1 MTLNAWNTD
10 QLNANGEMLIGSGSN
25 PPTAGTLTGGT
36 NCTIVNG
43 ANSAQ
48 VTFSGSA
55 TGDWVLLSSQS
66 ASSAS
71 TVEFTSLLSSTYFFY
86 MLLVTAYVPGTD
98 GDRLKMGFSTDNGS
112 TWDTST
118 TYFRGWTVNG
128 SGTNTFNDADS
139 TGNINIVGSSAV
151 DPGNATNEKSCC
163 AALIF
168 NPTDTQYTRVTSYS
182 SVIDSSG
189 EHGCNTIMSG
199 LESASAIN
207 AIRAENDNSD
217 ITGEFRLYGM
227 LAS

>member
-1 MTLNAWNTD
+1 MTINAWNTD
-10 QLNANGEMLIGSGSN
+10 QLNADGEMLIGSGSN
-25 PPTAGTLTGGT
+25 PPSAGTLTGGT

-43 ANSAQ
+43 SNSAQ
-48 VTFSGSA
+48 VTFSGST

-71 TVEFTSLLSSTYFFY
+71 TVEFTSLLSSTYFAY
-86 MLLVTAYVPGTD
+86 VLLVTAYVPGTD
-98 GDRLKMGFSTDNGS
+98 GDLLKMGFSTDNGS
-112 TWDTST
+112 TWDTNT
-118 TYFRGWTVNG
+118 TYFRGWTCDG
-128 SGTNTFNDADS
+128 GGTNTYNSADS

-151 DPGNATNEKSCC
+151 DPGNGSNEKSCC
-163 AALIF
+163 AAWIF

-182 SVIDSSG
+182 SVIDSSAD
-189 EHGCNTIMSG
+189 HGHNSIMSG

-217 ITGEFRLYGM
+217 ITGEFRLYGI